1 MFSKLIAT
9 KLCFEQNILMLKN
22 VTKLQTKSFP
32 NYLKYTFGTVEGDLT
47 KTCIFKFTQ
56 QTTARPGVT
65 YEFLLL
71 QF

>member
-1 MFSKLIAT
+1 
-9 KLCFEQNILMLKN
+9 MLKN

-56 QTTARPGVT
+56 QTTARPGIT